1 MLRDLTYLFLISLKS
16 KVAFV
21 YLKTV
26 ILSNLIGRYHTVAIR
41 VYARLWVRC
50 HTGEDAAV
58 ERRHNDIKVKAP
70 F

>member
-50 HTGEDAAV
+50 HTG
-58 ERRHNDIKVKAP
+58 VKMQQWREGTITSR
-70 F
+70 